1 METRNMVTKSQIK
14 EALRELGVTP
24 GMKLFVH
31 TSLKQ
36 IGWIPGGV
44 QALIEALQEV
54 VTTEGLI
61 MMPAQSTDNSD
72 PKNWSQPAVPEEWW
86 ETIRREM
93 PAYDPAKTVTRGI
106 GRVPEVFRTYPGVVR
121 SNHPMW
127 SVTAWGKDATTFV
140 ADHTL
145 ENGFGP
151 GSPIE
156 RFIEADGQILHI
168 GSPWDTTT
176 VWHYAEY
183 GLNRPDVEDGCK
195 VKEGS
200 TERFIHYRHRQI
212 DSDAFGPIG
221 EGLESAD
228 FVTSGLIGQAKSY
241 RIDAKASIPVVML
254 QLKALDQWLF

>member
-1 METRNMVTKSQIK
+1 
-14 EALRELGVTP
+14 
-24 GMKLFVH
+24 
-31 TSLKQ
+31 
-36 IGWIPGGV
+36 
-44 QALIEALQEV
+44 
-54 VTTEGLI
+54 

-121 SNHPMW
+121 SDHPMW
-127 SVTAWGKDATTFV
+127 SVTAWGKDAATFV

-195 VKEGS
+195 IKEGT

-221 EGLESAD
+221 EALESAD